1 MSFGSG
7 LPAEVRAWIFIGLN
21 SIMMLGLSAYL
32 FLNRHESISVFVAV
46 AFILAGGIGNQ
57 IDRIS
62 NHGLVTDFINLGI
75 GPLRTGVF
83 NVADMAVTFGG
94 IAVALMMLRNPPP
107 QPTDATASE
116 ALSGSLSKP

>member
-1 MSFGSG
+1 MNFEYACG
-7 LPAEVRAWIFIGLN
+7 LVL
-21 SIMMLGLSAYL
+21 SLGLSAYL
-32 FLNRHESISVFVAV
+32 FLNRHESISVVVAV

-94 IAVALMMLRNPPP
+94 IAIALMMLRNQPPEP
-107 QPTDATASE
+107 AGAIASE
-116 ALSGSLSKP
+116 ALSVSHGKPILQDQ